1 MEKTYEKS
9 LYNLYK
15 LINNYFI
22 KIKNEYKKEPNTF
35 KDSEQFH
42 SKMRQKVLDYEVS
55 IYKNMESKLLPFA
68 QLFNLKKNNAY
79 TLNDLETKIL
89 RLYIGIYT
97 KGNKQSVE
105 SISRTLNIPQ
115 EKIKKTLKRILNQLL
130 DPFFQEQIIYE
141 RNVIISKNIKNEIK
155 GKYIKEKLLKQD
167 ISFLLMSNNMQEIL
181 KMSGIKTIENLINI
195 DEKKIID
202 LNKQFGY
209 NAELKIFPK
218 RISKQIYS
226 LGLSFKNEKIFEKI
240 NEKYYM
246 LDLIQIE
253 DLLLDIDEHVL
264 YMNTLLDLICAQ
276 QFEPEILNTLEL
288 NERLQID
295 KIINNGYIKEQY
307 LSLIKDAQSKVYKQD
322 KRVVKTIED
331 LVKRE
336 YLYLTKYETDII
348 TEDINNIFEIK
359 NNKTEEEKIFLKTY
373 FMEKN

>member
-202 LNKQFGY
+202 LNKQFGH

-246 LDLIQIE
+246 LDSIQIE